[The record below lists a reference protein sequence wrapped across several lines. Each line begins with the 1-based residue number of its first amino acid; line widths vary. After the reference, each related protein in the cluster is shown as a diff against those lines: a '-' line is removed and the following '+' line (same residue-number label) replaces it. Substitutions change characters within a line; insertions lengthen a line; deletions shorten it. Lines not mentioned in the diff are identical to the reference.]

1 MNKLP
6 HDALADPPP
15 TPNWQ
20 MRNDLKGIVDIA
32 LPQTPGQFGE
42 HRIKQKWGQDID
54 PQTTLLVTLEYDYKG
69 HPAQAGV
76 HQGQVAS
83 SQSLLQALLLNY
95 QTVGDGRFGETAFGL
110 YTPPDIGPDV
120 RIAEK
125 VDEFADQGS
134 GNHQTYEGI
143 YRQTAAQTY
152 GPQTQLALRPAD
164 FKQWVWELALQDL
177 YSAYLDRAWPS
188 DEVLLA
194 PAPYALRTSV
204 KAAFVMS
211 AWLQRHERRLT
222 QKGLEL
228 TLQAAGLSPDQPWET
243 LTISQLQAPTPVS
256 STVTARR
263 LKLYR
268 YTASDIWVFDSPS
281 SARIMLYIPGNSS
294 PLHDFTDAAQLRQ
307 WVVAQGRTE
316 ETKQALAAHF
326 ADEDRIDGT
335 FHAGVLT
342 ALEGMAMYPTEHR
355 LTKEAGFFNNDGY
368 WDPAE
373 YIGFDDAGAG
383 TDPFAQLVLTMK
395 QAALASVNT
404 IRDDAQVNRDNLSA
418 VVEPLV
424 QWINRFGPLALFVPG
439 GEGLLALAGLIDAG
453 YGLDQAVNGE
463 TASQRS
469 EGVTRTVFGL
479 LNALP
484 IAGIAALAAGDAV
497 DIGTLA
503 KTDHRAGKPSVAA
516 SEPHASVQPIPAV
529 PTRLALLRG
538 VGPSVATF
546 SDEMLAQ
553 IGRVSA
559 VDDDMLRL
567 MQTGRPTTPL
577 LADTISRFKI
587 DRDLGP
593 AADPELFNSRYE
605 ALQQSANA
613 WVQLFQ
619 REYPGLPR
627 SAIEQMLDRY
637 GVDIQVAPD
646 TTEALQVI
654 KRLDSKAR
662 QYQQH
667 VRLNRAYEG
676 LYLRSMRNPQSDTL
690 ALHSLKNLPG
700 WPSNLRIDVLD
711 QSAVG
716 RVLDRSGPLGASHV
730 RCLIRRG
737 DHYLHQNLQTDFY
750 GAVLGVLSDDERSAL
765 HLASLDPASELR
777 LKIGDRALSRS
788 EFMFGSGRMDNGLP
802 FEHQGLRGG
811 WFPDP
816 LPAGA
821 LRHQMMRLQ
830 VRDLYPEFSDTE
842 ADEMLQRAGAGAQA
856 HLDGLQ
862 QQFQQLNTDLTGWI
876 DQATDDIEDM
886 DLPFIVAGD
895 IEAQGLNEAQI
906 EAHNLVL
913 LHNAIQEERA
923 VRIELADEMID
934 IWQKRAPQEDSHY
947 SGSYLNGFTMNMN
960 FEDFHRLPALNV
972 RLDEVTGLS
981 MRHFHLFERESM
993 NDFLESFPNLRTLN
1007 LAGTDLRL
1015 PDIDGNLVSALPP
1028 QISRLRYLTW
1038 LNLRDTEMAFTGVMA
1053 SKLSELTQLQ
1063 HLDLSD
1069 NPLAVPPLVVGMNEL
1084 RELDLRNT
1092 RITTCP
1098 IGIMDQPY
1106 LERLDLRENQITRVP
1121 PAVVSQAIS
1130 RDRVLLQG
1138 NPLTDEDTLLR
1149 LVEHRRSTGI
1159 NLWLS
1164 EPGPDYG
1171 EVIDWL
1177 RESTHEQRQARRL
1190 IWQRLAAKPQG
1201 PRFLRIMD
1209 GLSLTADF
1217 RVDYLTLQARVW
1229 RLLGE
1234 ADASEELWARLVQ
1247 DVEVA
1252 EVDADNPFA
1261 SFTVLEDRARL
1272 YTDWVAMGRP
1282 FPISAGQP

>member
-1 MNKLP
+1 
-6 HDALADPPP
+6 
-15 TPNWQ
+15 
-20 MRNDLKGIVDIA
+20 
-32 LPQTPGQFGE
+32 
-42 HRIKQKWGQDID
+42 
-54 PQTTLLVTLEYDYKG
+54 
-69 HPAQAGV
+69 
-76 HQGQVAS
+76 
-83 SQSLLQALLLNY
+83 
-95 QTVGDGRFGETAFGL
+95 
-110 YTPPDIGPDV
+110 
-120 RIAEK
+120 
-125 VDEFADQGS
+125 
-134 GNHQTYEGI
+134 
-143 YRQTAAQTY
+143 
-152 GPQTQLALRPAD
+152 
-164 FKQWVWELALQDL
+164 
-177 YSAYLDRAWPS
+177 
-188 DEVLLA
+188 
-194 PAPYALRTSV
+194 
-204 KAAFVMS
+204 
-211 AWLQRHERRLT
+211 
-222 QKGLEL
+222 
-228 TLQAAGLSPDQPWET
+228 
-243 LTISQLQAPTPVS
+243 
-256 STVTARR
+256 
-263 LKLYR
+263 
-268 YTASDIWVFDSPS
+268 
-281 SARIMLYIPGNSS
+281 
-294 PLHDFTDAAQLRQ
+294 
-307 WVVAQGRTE
+307 
-316 ETKQALAAHF
+316 
-326 ADEDRIDGT
+326 
-335 FHAGVLT
+335 
-342 ALEGMAMYPTEHR
+342 
-355 LTKEAGFFNNDGY
+355 
-368 WDPAE
+368 
-373 YIGFDDAGAG
+373 
-383 TDPFAQLVLTMK
+383 
-395 QAALASVNT
+395 
-404 IRDDAQVNRDNLSA
+404 
-418 VVEPLV
+418 
-424 QWINRFGPLALFVPG
+424 
-439 GEGLLALAGLIDAG
+439 
-453 YGLDQAVNGE
+453 
-463 TASQRS
+463 
-469 EGVTRTVFGL
+469 
-479 LNALP
+479 
-484 IAGIAALAAGDAV
+484 
-497 DIGTLA
+497 
-503 KTDHRAGKPSVAA
+503 
-516 SEPHASVQPIPAV
+516 
-529 PTRLALLRG
+529 
-538 VGPSVATF
+538 
-546 SDEMLAQ
+546 
-553 IGRVSA
+553 
-559 VDDDMLRL
+559 
-567 MQTGRPTTPL
+567 
-577 LADTISRFKI
+577 
-587 DRDLGP
+587 
-593 AADPELFNSRYE
+593 
-605 ALQQSANA
+605 
-613 WVQLFQ
+613 
-619 REYPGLPR
+619 
-627 SAIEQMLDRY
+627 
-637 GVDIQVAPD
+637 
-646 TTEALQVI
+646 
-654 KRLDSKAR
+654 
-662 QYQQH
+662 
-667 VRLNRAYEG
+667 
-676 LYLRSMRNPQSDTL
+676 
-690 ALHSLKNLPG
+690 
-700 WPSNLRIDVLD
+700 
-711 QSAVG
+711 
-716 RVLDRSGPLGASHV
+716 
-730 RCLIRRG
+730 
-737 DHYLHQNLQTDFY
+737 
-750 GAVLGVLSDDERSAL
+750 
-765 HLASLDPASELR
+765 
-777 LKIGDRALSRS
+777 
-788 EFMFGSGRMDNGLP
+788 MDNGLP

-816 LPAGA
+816 PPAGA

-972 RLDEVTGLS
+972 RLGEVTGLS

-1177 RESTHEQRQARRL
+1177 RESTNEQRQARRL
-1190 IWQRLAAKPQG
+1190 VWQRLAAKPQG

-1282 FPISAGQP
+1282 FPINAGQP